1 MDMEHRVWPGAIQ
14 TLEKRPLG
22 TCAYVLLLSHFTR
35 ALESPENKARI
46 VVCQMELQ
54 ILLVECKVAGSIP
67 ERTVFAFQV
76 FKLEIMFVQFNVPI
90 LMPVVYKIVQIV

>member
-1 MDMEHRVWPGAIQ
+1 
-14 TLEKRPLG
+14 
-22 TCAYVLLLSHFTR
+22 
-35 ALESPENKARI
+35 
-46 VVCQMELQ
+46 MELQ

-90 LMPVVYKIVQIV
+90 MMPVVYKIVQIV